1 MHLILTSTKMFTLFY
16 LPILTVGILVCLHET
31 IAVDINVERDA
42 QLSTV
47 NIFSRSFF
55 SKSKNILLVSC
66 CFVN

>member
-1 MHLILTSTKMFTLFY
+1 MFTLFY

-31 IAVDINVERDA
+31 IAVDINIERDA

-55 SKSKNILLVSC
+55 FQFEEYLIRFRVVL
-66 CFVN
+66 